1 VKETAMPLSPAASA
15 RLRRRQRH
23 ALPHWQAELRRL
35 DRRDALA
42 AWAPVAL
49 FVAGTLVAAATLALA
64 IATLAITGA

>member
-1 VKETAMPLSPAASA
+1 VKETTVPLSPAASA

-35 DRRDALA
+35 DRRDQLA
-42 AWAPVAL
+42 TWAPVAL
-49 FVAGTLVAAATLALA
+49 FVAGFVAIAATLALA